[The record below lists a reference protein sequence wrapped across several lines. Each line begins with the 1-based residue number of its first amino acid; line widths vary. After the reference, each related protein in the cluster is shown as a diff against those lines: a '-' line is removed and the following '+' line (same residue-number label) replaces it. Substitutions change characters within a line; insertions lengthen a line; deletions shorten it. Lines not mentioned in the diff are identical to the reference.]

1 MRLINTFFAEFTD
14 WEAVFRVVGMRLN
27 DQIFVNE
34 FFQLV
39 RRVIEQI
46 SNRNDTKELQRT
58 YSHAAIEFLQH
69 LDRQYVKI
77 YGDIIYTINVTDELF
92 ILTDRVR
99 RFSGEF

>member
-14 WEAVFRVVGMRLN
+14 WEAVFRVVGMRFN

-39 RRVIEQI
+39 RRVVEKI
-46 SNRNDTKELQRT
+46 SDRNDAEDLQRS

-77 YGDIIYTINVTDELF
+77 YGDIIYTIHAADGFFKL
-92 ILTDRVR
+92 IDRVR